1 MPCDM
6 IRVWLPVLLFF
17 FFFTDVQK
25 SMVEGPRAE
34 SPDLFTEMTDKDQTV
49 SVTPESKLSISS
61 PPVKRKKQQ
70 RKRLSLRGRSLEA
83 DFESYLYKNL
93 ERVSLEHPEWSTKM
107 VEKYILREWN
117 EMDNLLKSK

>member
-1 MPCDM
+1 MESPH
-6 IRVWLPVLLFF
+6 
-17 FFFTDVQK
+17 
-25 SMVEGPRAE
+25 AA
-34 SPDLFTEMTDKDQTV
+34 SPDLITEVTDKDQTV
-49 SVTPESKLSISS
+49 SVTSESKLSISS

-70 RKRLSLRGRSLEA
+70 RKKLSLRGRNLEV

-117 EMDNLLKSK
+117 EMDSLLKSK

>member
-1 MPCDM
+1 
-6 IRVWLPVLLFF
+6 
-17 FFFTDVQK
+17 
-25 SMVEGPRAE
+25 MVEGPHAA
-34 SPDLFTEMTDKDQTV
+34 SPDLFIEVTDEDQTV
-49 SVTPESKLSISS
+49 SVTLESKLSMSS

-70 RKRLSLRGRSLEA
+70 RKKLSLRGRNLEA

-117 EMDNLLKSK
+117 EMDSLLKSK

>member
-1 MPCDM
+1 ME
-6 IRVWLPVLLFF
+6 
-17 FFFTDVQK
+17 
-25 SMVEGPRAE
+25 EGPHAASPERLAE
-34 SPDLFTEMTDKDQTV
+34 VTDKDQTV
-49 SVTPESKLSISS
+49 SVTPESKLSIGS

-70 RKRLSLRGRSLEA
+70 RKKLSLRGRVLEA

-117 EMDNLLKSK
+117 EVDSLLKSK

>member
-1 MPCDM
+1 MPCN
-6 IRVWLPVLLFF
+6 IIGVLLPVLTFS
-17 FFFTDVQK
+17 FFTDVQK
-25 SMVEGPRAE
+25 SMEESPHAA
-34 SPDLFTEMTDKDQTV
+34 SPDLFTEVTDKNQTV

-70 RKRLSLRGRSLEA
+70 RKKLSLRGRNLEA

-107 VEKYILREWN
+107 VEEYILKEWN
-117 EMDNLLKSK
+117 EMDSLLKAK

>member
-1 MPCDM
+1 
-6 IRVWLPVLLFF
+6 
-17 FFFTDVQK
+17 
-25 SMVEGPRAE
+25 MVEGPCAA

-70 RKRLSLRGRSLEA
+70 RKKPSLRGRDLEA
-83 DFESYLYKNL
+83 DFESYRYKNL

-117 EMDNLLKSK
+117 EMDSLLKSK